1 MRAGEGWGGRLL
13 RVFGTDSSAPRD
25 RRATRPRL
33 ARRSRFGPA
42 LLVVAVAAAA
52 VACGSSDA
60 GSVLTVGAGDSAE
73 SMMIAEIYAG
83 ALARTG
89 LRTRVEGRIGQRADL
104 LAALDA
110 DRIALFG
117 DVSGDLLTALDSTA
131 TATKPDAVNAA
142 LSKAL
147 PEGVVDSDPADGT
160 DLRPTVVAAVS
171 RPDGM
176 PSSLTDLGARC
187 AELTLGIDTGA
198 PLDAQRAPLDPQRD
212 VLDPLRTVYHC
223 AITHSVTFANDT
235 DLRKALSDGEIQ
247 LAVLPGP
254 PAFRTDGGADLA
266 PLADPDYAFR
276 AAMVLPVI
284 RKSALTDQ
292 QLRKLNYV
300 AGELGTTDLADM
312 IHMVRDQGAVPSAV
326 ARDWLD
332 AHSL

>member
-1 MRAGEGWGGRLL
+1 MS
-13 RVFGTDSSAPRD
+13 GTDSSAPRALG
-25 RRATRPRL
+25 RRARPLRRARRPRL
-33 ARRSRFGPA
+33 GSA

-52 VACGSSDA
+52 VACGSS
-60 GSVLTVGAGDSAE
+60 GTGPVLTVGAGNSAE

-89 LRTRVEGRIGQRADL
+89 LRTRVEDRIGQRTDL

-131 TATKPDAVNAA
+131 TVTKPDDVNAA

-147 PEGVVDSDPADGT
+147 PQGVVDSDAADGT
-160 DLRPTVVAAVS
+160 DLRPTVVAAAA
-171 RPDGM
+171 RPDGL
-176 PSSLTDLGARC
+176 PSSLKDLGARC
-187 AELTLGIDTGA
+187 AELTIGIDTGA
-198 PLDAQRAPLDPQRD
+198 PLDALRAPLDPQRD

-223 AITHSVTFANDT
+223 AITHPVTFATDA

-254 PAFRTDGGADLA
+254 PAFLPDGGADLA

-276 AAMVLPVI
+276 AAMVLPII

-300 AGELGTTDLADM
+300 AGELITTDLADM
-312 IHMVRDQGAVPSAV
+312 IHQVRDEGAVPAAV
-326 ARDWLD
+326 ARVWLD
-332 AHSL
+332 AHAL

>member
-1 MRAGEGWGGRLL
+1 MS
-13 RVFGTDSSAPRD
+13 GTDSSAPRALG
-25 RRATRPRL
+25 RRVRSLRL
-33 ARRSRFGPA
+33 ARRPRLGSA

-52 VACGSSDA
+52 VACGSS
-60 GSVLTVGAGDSAE
+60 GTGPVLTVGAGNSVE

-89 LRTRVEGRIGQRADL
+89 LRTRVEDRIGQRTDL

-131 TATKPDAVNAA
+131 TATKPDEVNPA

-147 PEGVVDSDPADGT
+147 PEGVVDSDAADGT
-160 DLRPTVVAAVS
+160 DLRPTVVAAA
-171 RPDGM
+171 RLDGL
-176 PSSLTDLGARC
+176 PSSLKDLGARC
-187 AELTLGIDTGA
+187 AELIIGIDTGS
-198 PLDAQRAPLDPQRD
+198 PLDALRAPLDPQRD

-223 AITHSVTFANDT
+223 AITHPVTFDT
-235 DLRKALSDGEIQ
+235 DADLRKALSDGEIQ

-254 PAFRTDGGADLA
+254 PAFLPDGGAGLA

-276 AAMVLPVI
+276 AAMVLPVM

-300 AGELGTTDLADM
+300 AGELTTTDLADM
-312 IHMVRDQGAVPSAV
+312 IHQVRDQGAVPAAV
-326 ARDWLD
+326 ARVWLD
-332 AHSL
+332 AHAL